1 MRELAFLGDNCCL
14 SDNLV
19 QATLPRS
26 GSPWRCLS
34 VKGVLLETRLICHVY
49 PTWSAQP
56 HGGLGYGPVKNVLG
70 FTPLVKQKKVSYIVV
85 TKTHGDWGNPEALA

>member
-1 MRELAFLGDNCCL
+1 MVLLKEVSLLFIRLCERELAFLGDNCCL

-26 GSPWRCLS
+26 DSPWRCLS
-34 VKGVLLETRLICHVY
+34 VEEVLLETRLICHVY

-56 HGGLGYGPVKNVLG
+56 DRGLGYGPV
-70 FTPLVKQKKVSYIVV
+70 
-85 TKTHGDWGNPEALA
+85 